1 MSMTPHGP
9 AQATQLVAE
18 LKQRGYRLTPQR
30 EMLLAAFAASGKH
43 YSAEELLKRVR
54 RAYPRVNQ
62 SVVYR
67 NLDLL
72 SQLGLISRVDLGHGR
87 IEYEVH
93 QHPHHHHLACRHCGR
108 VMEVNSVAFAALQ
121 KQLLREHGFH
131 ADMDHLAIY
140 GLCASCSAKT
150 TPDNEHH
157 PHAL

>member
-1 MSMTPHGP
+1 MTTHHLT
-9 AQATQLVAE
+9 QAAHLVAE

-30 EMLLAAFAASGKH
+30 EMLFTALAASGKH
-43 YSAEELLKRVR
+43 HSAEELLKRVR

-72 SQLGLISRVDLGHGR
+72 SQLGLISRVDLGRGR

-93 QHPHHHHLACRHCGR
+93 HHPHHHHLVCRHCGR
-108 VMEVNSVAFAALQ
+108 AMEVSSDAFAALQ
-121 KQLLREHGFH
+121 QQLLREHGFN

-140 GLCASCSAKT
+140 GLCASCSTKT

-157 PHAL
+157 PHSL

>member
-1 MSMTPHGP
+1 MTTHNPT
-9 AQATQLVAE
+9 QASQLVAE

-30 EMLLAAFAASGKH
+30 EMLLSALSASGKH
-43 YSAEELLKRVR
+43 HSAEELLTRVR

-72 SQLGLISRVDLGHGR
+72 AQLGLISQVDLGHGR

-93 QHPHHHHLACRHCGR
+93 HHPHHHHLVCRHCGR
-108 VMEVNSVAFAALQ
+108 VMAVSSDAFAALQ
-121 KQLLREHGFH
+121 QQLQREHGFN

-140 GLCASCSAKT
+140 GLCAPCNDKT
-150 TPDNEHH
+150 TADNEHH